1 MSRKSLMK
9 HLGINQVSNESLL
22 ATASMCA
29 CSPTLPTET
38 HTPFFVHNPTLVKA
52 STCDP
57 RIPCA
62 HSFVCSHF
70 LPSIA
75 LLNAS
80 HTRFA
85 PTLRTHVLHTICS
98 AQHTLHSVHAPLRT
112 HTPPLDHGR
121 RGTGHRVGAPVQQA
135 LRVVE
140 PHQQQDRAGGRNG
153 DAQGGEPVR
162 VEQQPQYNASPPFP
176 KYDVP

>member
-1 MSRKSLMK
+1 MLR
-9 HLGINQVSNESLL
+9 
-22 ATASMCA
+22 
-29 CSPTLPTET
+29 T
-38 HTPFFVHNPTLVKA
+38 H
-52 STCDP
+52 
-57 RIPCA
+57 
-62 HSFVCSHF
+62 
-70 LPSIA
+70 A
-75 LLNAS
+75 L

-85 PTLRTHVLHTICS
+85 HDLP
-98 AQHTLHSVHAPLRT
+98 AQHTLNSVHAPLRT
-112 HTPPLDHGR
+112 HTLPLDHGR